1 MIHGVNGHVPVTL
14 NDGDQPS
21 ETIGY
26 NLNHTCIRVK
36 DLEASLKFYR
46 DLLGMRSIFY
56 VDSKSFVVYYL
67 GYPKRGTQQSGEEIL
82 ADRLQR
88 SGLLELIYFKNEKQ
102 NTEFM
107 GNREIHPYH
116 TGFCHLGLCVPSVP
130 KAMKRFRDHGVRI
143 VKDVGELPTGAMY
156 GCDDELAERFAGLVR
171 RIGFVA
177 DPDGYWVEIVP
188 DGSTTPDAALS
199 RDANPDHESYL
210 DKDDEI
216 TIVDGKGTTNM
227 KTGEFT
233 PNTIQDAPIPGK

>member
-14 NDGDQPS
+14 NDGDQPA
-21 ETIGY
+21 ETVGY

-36 DLEASLKFYR
+36 DLEVSLKFYR

-67 GYPKRGTQQSGEEIL
+67 GYPKRGTQQTGEEIL

-116 TGFCHLGLCVPSVP
+116 SGFCHLGLCVPSVP
-130 KAMKRFRDHGVRI
+130 KAMKRFKEHGVKI

-171 RIGFVA
+171 RIGFIS
-177 DPDGYWVEIVP
+177 DPDGYWYVP
-188 DGSTTPDAALS
+188 PPSS
-199 RDANPDHESYL
+199 IS
-210 DKDDEI
+210 
-216 TIVDGKGTTNM
+216 
-227 KTGEFT
+227 
-233 PNTIQDAPIPGK
+233 

>member
-1 MIHGVNGHVPVTL
+1 MNGHVPVTL
-14 NDGDQPS
+14 NDGDQPP

-36 DLEASLKFYR
+36 DLEVSLKFYR

-56 VDSKSFVVYYL
+56 VDSKSFIVYYL

-102 NTEFM
+102 NEEFQ
-107 GNREIHPYH
+107 GNRQIHPYH

-130 KAMKRFRDHGVRI
+130 KAMKRFKENGVKI

-199 RDANPDHESYL
+199 RDLQPDNDSYL
-210 DKDDEI
+210 DKDEEI
-216 TIVDGKGTTNM
+216 TIVDGKGTTNL

-233 PNTIQDAPIPGK
+233 SHTIKDKPLPK